1 MLRLNSAEPVKY
13 NFAAP
18 RSFLDFNNQ
27 GLLHPRNT
35 FSRLFFKLEKNEK
48 KGWQSL
54 FTRAPE

>member
-27 GLLHPRNT
+27 EQLHQGNT
-35 FSRLFFKLEKNEK
+35 FPLLYFKLENNEK
-48 KGWQSL
+48 KFGKV
-54 FTRAPE
+54 